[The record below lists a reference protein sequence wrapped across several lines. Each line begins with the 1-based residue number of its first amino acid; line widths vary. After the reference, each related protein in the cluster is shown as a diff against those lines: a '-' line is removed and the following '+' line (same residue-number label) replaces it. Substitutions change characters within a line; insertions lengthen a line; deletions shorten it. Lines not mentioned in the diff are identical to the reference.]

1 MEKCLNIH
9 RYNFYVIFTLVHD
22 IKMKINK
29 EYYLIYIHL
38 EKSFN
43 LIQNPLWTLLFIRL
57 PFMKNSKESELN

>member
-38 EKSFN
+38 EKKF
-43 LIQNPLWTLLFIRL
+43 
-57 PFMKNSKESELN
+57 